1 MKVCEKINCMM
12 KGNAMKRTLTIF
24 MLTILLL
31 ISFSACS
38 KKENLF
44 PANGILII
52 GDENKISPIINRY
65 QEITKANEVF
75 SVKTGSYG
83 NGQVLILNEST
94 ALALIKEKAFRKR
107 DNGSNYIL
115 DTLSKFPK
123 EGSLLFTNED
133 EKTMKSI
140 KIEGNEIPVTYD
152 SDTWI
157 GNTRK
162 YPTQSYVIVAKNS
175 VYKEIK
181 ANETKMN
188 LLQFKK
194 SIGDEKP
201 KMSTDNSLVNEEIK
215 VKKLIKGLEGEV
227 AFQFVTIG
235 EES

>member
-1 MKVCEKINCMM
+1 
-12 KGNAMKRTLTIF
+12 MKRTLTIF

-65 QEITKANEVF
+65 QEITKENEVF
-75 SVKTGSYG
+75 SVKKGKVG

-94 ALALIKEKAFRKR
+94 AQALIKTKVFRIPV
-107 DNGSNYIL
+107 N
-115 DTLSKFPK
+115 TLPKFPK
-123 EGSLLFTNED
+123 EGSLLFAQDD
-133 EKTMKSI
+133 EKTLKSI
-140 KIEGNEIPVTYD
+140 KLEGKEIPVIYN
-152 SDTWI
+152 SDAWI
-157 GNTRK
+157 GNKRI
-162 YPTQSYVIVAKNS
+162 YPTQWYVIVAKNS

-181 ANETKMN
+181 ANETKMH

-201 KMSTDNSLVNEEIK
+201 KMSTDNTMINENVK

-227 AFQFVTIG
+227 SFQFVTIG
-235 EES
+235 EKS